1 MVTAYYILNG
11 IPNMSSQISTLI
23 ELNNTFEPIGCAQS
37 FGAKYQD
44 TKFGPSS
51 LLPDNMIIN
60 CVCDP
65 DISLA
70 ERFTNP
76 TEREIL
82 FSYFQEIGNRVDTIL
97 HQEKKPLVIGGDHS
111 LSIGTVS
118 GFKKHYNTSDIGLV
132 WVDAHLDSHT
142 PETSPSQKLH
152 GMPLAVLMGHGQKDL
167 CNLYNIGT
175 KLKPE
180 NLFII
185 GARSYEQGEFDLLK
199 KLNVRVYFKE
209 EVDSRGFENCFSEI
223 LLTLSQK
230 ALPFTVSLDLD
241 VMDPSFGKGFG
252 SPEAG
257 GISPNELYSIMEK
270 LSLETLCKMV
280 EIVEYNP
287 TLDTEGKTKNV
298 ITNLIKHLT
307 HA

>member
-1 MVTAYYILNG
+1 
-11 IPNMSSQISTLI
+11 MSSQISNLI
-23 ELNNTFEPIGCAQS
+23 EKAKKLKNAFDLLGCAQS
-37 FGAKYQD
+37 FGAKYLD
-44 TKFGPSS
+44 TQFGPAA
-51 LLPDNMIIN
+51 LLPNDLIIN
-60 CVCDP
+60 CDCDP

-70 ERFTNP
+70 ERLTDP
-76 TEREIL
+76 VQRDIL
-82 FSYFQEIGNRVDTIL
+82 FSYFHKIGDRVESIL
-97 HQEKKPLVIGGDHS
+97 SQQKRPLVIGGDHS
-111 LSIGTVS
+111 LSIGTIS
-118 GFKKHYNTSDIGLV
+118 GFKKYHQNSDIALV

-142 PETSPSQKLH
+142 PETSPSQNLH

-167 CNLYNIGT
+167 CDLYGIGT

-209 EVDSRGFENCFSEI
+209 EVDTRGFENCFTEI
-223 LLTLSQK
+223 QSTLSQK
-230 ALPFTVSLDLD
+230 ALPFAVSVDLD
-241 VMDPSFGKGFG
+241 VMDPSYGSGFG

-257 GISPNELYSIMEK
+257 GISPNELYSIIEK

-287 TLDTEGKTKNV
+287 TLDDKGKTKNV
-298 ITNLIKHLT
+298 IINLISHLT
-307 HA
+307 HARSPL